1 MQVENNGL
9 RVAEQ
14 AGAGAGAGAGTLLP
28 GQRGGDTPHSHLTTV
43 TTTSPQHLDVV
54 IPPASHSEIA
64 GVVKPVREVGPVSG
78 EEHQLCLELSN

>member
-14 AGAGAGAGAGTLLP
+14 AGAGTLLP

-78 EEHQLCLELSN
+78 EEHQLCLQLSN